1 MPPAGPKF
9 VERGGELVLRQ
20 PIACNRTRMY
30 NFLVD
35 ADWNALVR
43 LCDQSFR
50 DPSGGA
56 VVVRPIVPAV
66 MVVAA
71 DIQHG
76 CSRNPADSQKGWSKE
91 RDLGFWVPVARGHFV
106 DDDPDDTDPGKFVVE
121 QIGWFQPYLFID
133 NPAAVFVGRETYGFQ
148 KAFARCDVPSAPA
161 HASRFAVETL
171 VIDTFTPATEARVE
185 ELYRLERADGG
196 ALGALQ
202 STTATFAELA
212 LETTGRLARH
222 FFGKSSL
229 PMPTWQLVKNLYA
242 SLKDGLV
249 PMFFLRQ
256 FRDVAEPDRACYQA
270 IIEAA
275 ADLTA
280 WRGGGFLDEHVLT
293 IRACASHPIARDLGL
308 PSGPI
313 ETGFGFWAD
322 FDFDIGAGRELWR
335 AP

>member
-1 MPPAGPKF
+1 MPGMPKF
-9 VERGGELVLRQ
+9 VERGGEMVLRQ
-20 PIACNRTRMY
+20 PIACDRTTMY

-43 LCDQSFR
+43 LCDQAFR
-50 DPSGGA
+50 GPSGGE

-71 DIQHG
+71 DIKRGH
-76 CSRNPADSQKGWSKE
+76 SKDPVDASKGWCCE
-91 RDLGFWVPVARGHFV
+91 RDLGFWVPVARGRF
-106 DDDPDDTDPGKFVVE
+106 DDGDPDDFEIE
-121 QIGWFQPYLFID
+121 QIGWYQPYLFID
-133 NPAAVFVGRETYGFQ
+133 NAAAVFVGRETYGFQ
-148 KAFARCDVPSAPA
+148 KAFATCTMPSDATHP
-161 HASRFAVETL
+161 SRFAVDTL
-171 VIDTFTPATEARVE
+171 VIDSFQPTTEAKVE

-196 ALGALQ
+196 VLGALET
-202 STTATFAELA
+202 SIGSFAELV
-212 LETTGRLARH
+212 LETTGRVARH
-222 FFGKSSL
+222 FFGRSGL
-229 PMPTWQLVKNLYA
+229 PMPTWALVKNLYA

-275 ADLTA
+275 ADMTA
-280 WRGGGFLDEHVLT
+280 WRAGGFLDEHVLT
-293 IRACASHPIARDLGL
+293 IRECASHPIAKDLGL
-308 PSGPI
+308 APGPI

-322 FDFDIGAGRELWR
+322 FDFDIRAGRELWR

>member
-1 MPPAGPKF
+1 MSPLPRF
-9 VERGGELVLRQ
+9 VERGGEMVLRQ
-20 PIACNRTRMY
+20 PIACDRTTMY

-43 LCDQSFR
+43 LCDRTFR
-50 DPSGGA
+50 EPSGGA
-56 VVVRPIVPAV
+56 VVVRPILPAV

-71 DIQHG
+71 DIARGH
-76 CSRNPADSQKGWSKE
+76 SKDPVDAQKGWAKE
-91 RDLGFWVPVARGHFV
+91 RDMGFWVPVARGRFD
-106 DDDPDDTDPGKFVVE
+106 DDDPADFEIE
-121 QIGWFQPYLFID
+121 QIGWYQPYLFID

-148 KAFARCDVPSAPA
+148 KAFGRCEMPSGPA
-161 HASRFAVETL
+161 DASRFSVETL
-171 VIDTFTPATEARVE
+171 VIDTFTPETPAKVE

-196 ALGALQ
+196 TLGALETSIESFGDLVYE
-202 STTATFAELA
+202 STK
-212 LETTGRLARH
+212 RLARH
-222 FFGKSSL
+222 FFGRAGL
-229 PMPTWQLVKNLYA
+229 PMPTWDLVKNLYA

-293 IRACASHPIARDLGL
+293 IRDCASHPLVKDLGL
-308 PSGPI
+308 AAGPI
-313 ETGFGFWAD
+313 ETGFGFWAG
-322 FDFDIGAGRELWR
+322 FDFDIGLGKELWR
-335 AP
+335 G

>member
-1 MPPAGPKF
+1 MPPKPRF
-9 VERGGELVLRQ
+9 IERGGEMVLRQ

-35 ADWNALVR
+35 ADWDALVR

-50 DPSGGA
+50 EPSGGA
-56 VVVRPIVPAV
+56 VVVRPLVPAV
-66 MVVAA
+66 MIVAA

-76 CSRNPADSQKGWSKE
+76 CSRNPVDGQKGWSKE
-91 RDLGFWVPVARGHFV
+91 RDLGFWVPVVRGRF
-106 DDDPDDTDPGKFVVE
+106 DDGDPDDFEVE
-121 QIGWFQPYLFID
+121 QIGWYQPYLFID
-133 NPAAVFVGRETYGFQ
+133 NPAAVFVGRETFGFQ
-148 KAFARCDVPSAPA
+148 KAFATCTMPSDATHP
-161 HASRFAVETL
+161 SRFAVETL
-171 VIDTFTPATEARVE
+171 VIDTFTPSTQAAYA

-196 ALGALQ
+196 VLGALET
-202 STTATFAELA
+202 SVETFGDLVY
-212 LETTGRLARH
+212 ETTKRLATH
-222 FFGKSSL
+222 FFGRSGL
-229 PMPTWQLVKNLYA
+229 PMPTWQLLKNLKA
-242 SLKDGLV
+242 SIADALV

-275 ADLTA
+275 ADMTD

-293 IRACASHPIARDLGL
+293 IRECASHPIARDLGL

-322 FDFDIGAGRELWR
+322 FDFEIGNGKELWR

>member
-1 MPPAGPKF
+1 MTKPRF
-9 VERGGELVLRQ
+9 VERGGEMVLRQ
-20 PIACNRTRMY
+20 PIACDRCTMY

-43 LCDQSFR
+43 LCDQAFR
-50 DPSGGA
+50 EPSGGK

-71 DIQHG
+71 DIKRGH
-76 CSRNPADSQKGWSKE
+76 SKNPGDANKGWCAE
-91 RDLGFWVPVARGHFV
+91 RDMGFWVPVARGRFD
-106 DDDPDDTDPGKFVVE
+106 DDDPADFEIE
-121 QIGWFQPYLFID
+121 QIGWYQPYLFID

-148 KAFARCDVPSAPA
+148 KAFGTCELPSSPD
-161 HASRFAVETL
+161 HDSRFRVETL
-171 VIDTFTPATEARVE
+171 CIDTFTPATCAKVE

-196 ALGALQ
+196 PLGALETSIDSFADLVIE
-202 STTATFAELA
+202 STK
-212 LETTGRLARH
+212 RLARH
-222 FFGKSSL
+222 FIGRTGL
-229 PMPTWQLVKNLYA
+229 PMPTWALVKNLYA

-256 FRDVAEPDRACYQA
+256 FRDVAEPDRAAYQA

-275 ADLTA
+275 ADMTA

-293 IRACASHPIARDLGL
+293 IHECASHPIANDLGL
-308 PSGPI
+308 ARGPI

-322 FDFDIGAGRELWR
+322 FDFDIGLGKELWR
-335 AP
+335 A